1 MLFICT
7 TKNLLVQKK
16 KNPITINGGKK
27 NKRQSHNLVENYCFS
42 MADKE
47 VTVFVVDLSPDRAGG
62 AMHQG
67 QPKAGARG
75 ELDMVW
81 EVLAGKALRARRTD
95 YVSVVTC
102 HSPTTK
108 NPLAGGGKYQNI
120 EVVADMVLPTYT
132 LMKQLRTALVPNAKS
147 VDDGESDLFLAVIVG
162 LSLLQATA
170 SKKFIRNVVV
180 ITPGGAEI
188 PSFTEQTV
196 PVMTKTIA
204 QLGVKLVVQI
214 PELMESLGSFHKENL
229 DKLSIHKE
237 NLYNWTQLCQNVNG
251 TIIHPS
257 LTLAPPVKRTRPVSL
272 FKGSIQLGSLGFDV
286 EVYPM
291 VKSADLFPKFHQYAG
306 GEKVVRESS
315 NYIIDRNRDKDAGQ
329 DDEAEVKEKDYDSD
343 DNLNFNKKPVNKGDW
358 ESGFKYSNYDLIA
371 TPKQLLELA
380 SLQSDPSIDIIGFV
394 KALQLPF
401 AFYTDDSSY
410 VVPRNL
416 GSDRNNLAC
425 EAFCRALLGLDSVA
439 IVRYV
444 KQRAKDFQIAALIP
458 MKVANGDLPIYTF
471 SLIRLPYKEDVK
483 IGKFPGLTKIST
495 TSGKI
500 IKSEGE
506 LEENPFKFPTPSIND
521 VMEKFILSKDLDQTL
536 GPNTT
541 DKNTFKNFKA
551 TMSSSDLSQLPLPL
565 TYNLEDT
572 VDNKLN
578 ASSPAIHKFNH
589 YLTKTIQNSLDH
601 DDLNEFLTD
610 PQFISKNLV
619 ESNSSSNNMFTLSNI
634 LQVNT
639 MVASDWLDKIN
650 KLATPHAKELVAKL
664 DIRYVDREEYNKSRK
679 KKKLATEAPAKSKG
693 YFGATEEYGEVPDF
707 DI

>member
-1 MLFICT
+1 
-7 TKNLLVQKK
+7 
-16 KNPITINGGKK
+16 
-27 NKRQSHNLVENYCFS
+27 

-62 AMHQG
+62 VMHQG
-67 QPKAGARG
+67 ELQAGARG
-75 ELDMVW
+75 ELDVVW

-120 EVVADMVLPTYT
+120 EVIADMVLPTYT
-132 LMKQLRTALVPNAKS
+132 LMKQLRRALVPNAKS

-180 ITPGGAEI
+180 ITPGEAEI

-214 PELMESLGSFHKENL
+214 AEQTGSLGSLYKENL
-229 DKLSIHKE
+229 EK
-237 NLYNWTQLCQNVNG
+237 WTQLCHNVNG
-251 TIIHPS
+251 TVIHPS
-257 LTLAPPVKRTRPVSL
+257 QTLAPPVKRTRPVSL
-272 FKGSIQLGSLGFDV
+272 FKGSIQLGTLVFDV

-291 VKSADLFPKFHQYAG
+291 VKSADLFPKYHQYVG
-306 GEKVVRESS
+306 SDKVVRESS
-315 NYIIDRNRDKDAGQ
+315 NYIIDRNREKDADH
-329 DDEAEVKEKDYDSD
+329 DDEAEVKEEDYDSD
-343 DNLNFNKKPVNKGDW
+343 DNLNFNKIPVNKGDW

-416 GSDRNNLAC
+416 GSERNNLAL
-425 EAFCRALLGLDSVA
+425 EAFCQALLGLDSVA

-500 IKSEGE
+500 IKSEDE
-506 LEENPFKFPTPSIND
+506 LEEIPFKFPTPSINE

-536 GPNTT
+536 GPDTT

-551 TMSSSDLSQLPLPL
+551 TMSSADLSQLPLPL
-565 TYNLEDT
+565 SFNLEDT
-572 VDNKLN
+572 VDDKLN

-639 MVASDWLDKIN
+639 MVASDWLDNIN

-679 KKKLATEAPAKSKG
+679 KKKLATEAPTKSKG
-693 YFGATEEYGEVPDF
+693 YFGATEDYGEVPDF